1 MEQQKT
7 IYQAVKESIDIINA
21 IRIQVADMQSTGV
34 QLLRAVD
41 NLNGCIAAWDHA
53 AARKGAEAEEART
66 REAPALED
74 LEAPRTAAPAKPA
87 KADKP

>member
-7 IYQAVKESIDIINA
+7 IYQAVKESIDILSA
-21 IRIQVADMQSTGV
+21 IRIQVADLQSTGV

-41 NLNGCIAAWDHA
+41 NLNGCIAAWDQE
-53 AARKGAEAEEART
+53 AARKAAEAAAPEKP
-66 REAPALED
+66 EAPENPKIP
-74 LEAPRTAAPAKPA
+74 EAPEAPA

>member
-7 IYQAVKESIDIINA
+7 IYQAVKESIDILSA
-21 IRIQVADMQSTGV
+21 IRVPVADMQSTGV

-41 NLNGCIAAWDHA
+41 NLNGCIAAWDQE
-53 AARKGAEAEEART
+53 AARKAAEAAAPEKP
-66 REAPALED
+66 EAPENPKIP
-74 LEAPRTAAPAKPA
+74 EAPEAPA